1 MVRADGDPLGSA
13 TRGLAATAVAVPE
26 PASPWLSAA
35 VDGLPAPLCVLDA
48 QGKILLVNRAWR
60 RFALDNGGDPARS
73 AEGTNYLAACGTPDD
88 AEPPPACE
96 GDDLGVLR
104 GLRDVL
110 AGARENFEVEY
121 PCHAP
126 NEERW
131 YVMGVTR
138 LEGFG
143 PARALVTHLPVTQRR
158 RAEQRQR
165 EVQKMEA
172 LGTLAGGIAHDFNNM
187 LSAILGHTALAL
199 EELSD
204 AHPARERLMHVQR
217 AGQRARDLVHQI
229 LAFTRSQP
237 REPLQQ
243 ALAPLVEEVAAL
255 LRTSLGSG
263 VSLHLALEEPA
274 IEAVVDATEVE
285 QVVLNLGMNAW
296 QALAGAASAAHPLGA
311 PSGRITIGLDASPP
325 PRPPASTAGLPA
337 VRDWAHL
344 WVADNGPGMD
354 EAVRERI
361 FEPFFTTKPVGQ
373 GTGLGLAVVHG
384 IVARLGGTVSVDTAP
399 GRGCT
404 FHIHLPRADRPVGA
418 RAKSSAASELAR
430 DAVPVSGPAGA
441 RVLVIDDDEV
451 VGLMTEALLH
461 RAGFEVERHT
471 DPARAMAR
479 LQVDARPFHALLTD
493 HSMPTMTGLEVAQT
507 ARRLCPA
514 LPVVIMSGFIA
525 DALVDGARQ
534 AGVRALVH
542 KEHAFETLCPTLHE
556 VLADPPRGGAGS
568 MAAAQDSRVT
578 PGSAQA

>member
-1 MVRADGDPLGSA
+1 MRADGDPLGSG
-13 TRGLAATAVAVPE
+13 TRGSAASVEAGLE
-26 PASPWLSAA
+26 PASPWLGAA

-48 QGKILLVNRAWR
+48 RGQILLVNRAWR

-73 AEGTNYLAACGTPDD
+73 AEGTNYLAACGTAGD
-88 AEPPPACE
+88 AEPPPACD

-126 NEERW
+126 HEERW

-199 EELSD
+199 EELTA

-255 LRTSLGSG
+255 LRTSLGAG
-263 VSLHLALEEPA
+263 VSLQLALEEPA

-296 QALAGAASAAHPLGA
+296 QALAGDAAAPHPPGV

-325 PRPPASTAGLPA
+325 SRPPASPAGQPP
-337 VRDWAHL
+337 VREWAHL

-354 EAVRERI
+354 ETVRERI

-384 IVARLGGTVSVDTAP
+384 IVARLGGAVSVDTAP

-404 FHIHLPRADRPVGA
+404 FHVHLPRADRPVGA
-418 RAKSSAASELAR
+418 RAKSSAASEPAR
-430 DAVPVSGPAGA
+430 DAVPAASPAGA

-479 LQVDARPFHALLTD
+479 LQGDVRPFHALLTD

-556 VLADPPRGGAGS
+556 VLADPSRGLAGS
-568 MAAAQDSRVT
+568 RAAAQDSRVT

>member
-13 TRGLAATAVAVPE
+13 PRGSAANLVAEPE
-26 PASPWLSAA
+26 PASPWLGAA

-48 QGKILLVNRAWR
+48 QGQILLVNRAWR

-73 AEGTNYLAACGTPDD
+73 AEGSNYLAACGTTGDV
-88 AEPPPACE
+88 EPPPVCE

-187 LSAILGHTALAL
+187 LSAILGHTALAM

-507 ARRLCPA
+507 ARRLYPA

-556 VLADPPRGGAGS
+556 VLADPLRGRAGS